1 MVSITLPPRMTEE
14 VEAVIS
20 AGFYDNR
27 SELVRVALRFFLD
40 QKPEIRLGA
49 AIKLY
54 QSGNITISR
63 AAEIAGIPYE
73 KIKDILS
80 EEGLLKRGRN
90 GKGKDIKKLEALIN

>member
-27 SELVRVALRFFLD
+27 SELVRVALRFFFD

-63 AAEIAGIPYE
+63 AAEIAGVPYE
-73 KIKDILS
+73 NMKMILID
-80 EEGLLKRGRN
+80 EGLLKRGRV
-90 GKGKDIKKLEALIN
+90 GRKKDTKQLEGLIN

>member
-1 MVSITLPPRMTEE
+1 MVSITLPPRMNEE

-27 SELVRVALRFFLD
+27 SELVRAALRFFLD
-40 QKPEIRLGA
+40 QRPELRLGA

-63 AAEIAGIPYE
+63 AAEIAGAPYE
-73 KIKDILS
+73 KMKEILAD
-80 EEGLLKRGRN
+80 EGLLKRGRG
-90 GKGKDIKKLEALIN
+90 GKAKDIKKLEGLIS